1 MWFPLCNFTHYSL
14 LRGYSKP
21 TELAQKC
28 ESNGFKACG
37 IADYHSIS
45 GSVKF
50 FKACKAVGV
59 KPIIGCS
66 FDKFKLFAKNKDG
79 WFDLIKIVSSIK
91 DGDVDSFVLSEACK
105 RGNLISVAD
114 GEYFSPISG
123 DDYYVKSELLRSS
136 YYTNKEDADLH
147 RVLLCTSLKT
157 TLPKIASGAFKVP
170 DDYSKF
176 FEFSDYYV
184 RSKEEYVELLLL
196 NDENNNPLEEIY
208 NKCEDYNILSGPIL
222 PSFPTPNGE
231 SERDY
236 LRQLCRDGWRKY
248 IAGRGVADTPETK
261 KIYGDRF
268 NREFETFAEADL
280 FGYFLIV
287 WDIIKFCNDNGWI
300 TGPGRGSAA
309 GCLIT
314 YLLGITKIDPIEH
327 GLIFERFYNAGR
339 NTEDHISLPDI
350 DMDVPASKRDE
361 IIEYIKDTYGHHRVG
376 QVITFGRL
384 QGKSALKEVLR
395 VHETC
400 GFGEMTEITKS
411 IPDES
416 IISDQLQQMDE
427 EDRSIIR
434 WALLHNKTELMN
446 YCHITDDGEF
456 EGIYAPQFKQAIE
469 IEGTYKSHGK
479 HAAGVVISRD
489 PLADVCP
496 MIVDADGNTKAGLEM
511 GDLGD
516 LGQEKF
522 DVLGLTHLDK
532 IMRMKELVFERH
544 GVDVSEFL
552 S

>member
-21 TELAQKC
+21 TELAHKC

-66 FDKFKLFAKNKDG
+66 FDKYKLFAKNKDG

-91 DGDVDSFVLSEACK
+91 DGVVDNDVLREACK
-105 RGNLISVAD
+105 RGNLISIAD
-114 GEYFSPISG
+114 SPADSPISG
-123 DDYYVKSELLRSS
+123 DDFYIKSEVLRSS
-136 YYTNKEDADLH
+136 YYTNKEDAELH

-157 TLPKIASGAFKVP
+157 TLPKITKGVFKVP
-170 DDYSKF
+170 DVYAKF
-176 FEFSDYYV
+176 FEFDDYYV
-184 RSKEEYVELLLL
+184 RDKDGVAELILL
-196 NDENNNPLEEIY
+196 NEGDNPLQDIY
-208 NKCEDYNILSGPIL
+208 DKCEDYTILSGPIL
-222 PSFPTPNGE
+222 PNFPTPNGE
-231 SERDY
+231 SEQEY
-236 LRQLCRDGWRKY
+236 LKQLCRDGWKKY
-248 IAGRGVADTPETK
+248 LVDKG
-261 KIYGDRF
+261 KITDSEARDLYGDRF
-268 NREFETFAEADL
+268 KREFAVIEDAEL

-287 WDIIKFCNDNGWI
+287 WDIIKWCNDQGWV

-314 YLLGITKIDPIEH
+314 YLLGVTKVDPIEH

-339 NTEDHISLPDI
+339 NTGDHISLPDI

-361 IIEYIKDTYGHHRVG
+361 IIEYIKNTYGHHRVG

-395 VHETC
+395 VHEAC
-400 GFGEMTEITKS
+400 GFGEMNIISES

-416 IISDQLQQMDE
+416 FISDQLQQMDE

-434 WALLHNKTELMN
+434 WALLHNDKELMN
-446 YCHITDDGEF
+446 YCHITDDGKL
-456 EGIYAPQFKQAIE
+456 EGQFAPFFQQAID
-469 IEGTYKSHGK
+469 IEGTFKSHGK

-489 PLADVCP
+489 PLAEVCP
-496 MIVDADGNTKAGLEM
+496 MITDEEGQVKAAFEM

-544 GVDVSEFL
+544 GVDVSDRIC
-552 S
+552 